1 MQLELLYEACR
12 VAKAPYLKAVD
23 VFLSQC
29 DSYERAERLAWL
41 MVTLPWQRRLRVFL
55 EWYCVCD
62 APWGFRN
69 IYARQLRLACAE
81 VNLSD
86 VLLDLTDFLRP
97 EERTFY
103 IGLPALVPIWRGCER
118 GRERGLSWTTERAV
132 AEGFAKGQ
140 RCINEQPT
148 LASAVIPKSHI
159 FGVFCGRG
167 EREVVVDPRRLRKL
181 AARAVV
187 LSEDNT

>member
-1 MQLELLYEACR
+1 
-12 VAKAPYLKAVD
+12 
-23 VFLSQC
+23 
-29 DSYERAERLAWL
+29 
-41 MVTLPWQRRLRVFL
+41 LPWQRRLRVFL
-55 EWYCVCD
+55 EWYSICD

-69 IYARQLRLACAE
+69 AYARQLRLAYAE
-81 VNLSD
+81 LNLTDD

-132 AEGFAKGQ
+132 AEGFAKGK

-148 LASAVIPKSHI
+148 LASAVIPKPHI
-159 FGVFCGRG
+159 FGVFFGRG

-181 AARAVV
+181 QSAPWCAAAELKGAV
-187 LSEDNT
+187 L